1 MCQAPLLG
9 LEITVLSPCLFAS
22 SALCACPSLLP
33 NFLFLEGHQLYWI
46 RAYLSN
52 LREDPLSK

>member
-9 LEITVLSPCLFAS
+9 LEITVLSPCLYAS

-33 NFLFLEGHQLYWI
+33 NFLLGHQLYWI